1 MKWKLPKFEMGER
14 FKFVLGAM
22 AMLAV
27 ALVSA
32 LLTMRLAIHGAE
44 VEVPSL
50 SGMTLSDASAKL
62 EKMGLSLNLENRFYS
77 AMIPSGRVLSQYPSA
92 GQKVRRDW
100 QVRVTE
106 SLGAQKVEI
115 PNVVGKSEREATIA
129 IRRLQLEVGTVAHIA
144 APGEPGIVL
153 AQTPPPNAEGV
164 DKPRVS
170 LLLSEAAS
178 EDKSVSYVM
187 PNLGGLTLGA
197 AAAKVGAMGLKIVAA
212 EEPAAEDGPADG
224 TGEAAVPVLTGGGGL
239 VTAQTPLAGHRVV
252 AGDAVKVTLSR

>member
-1 MKWKLPKFEMGER
+1 MRLPKFVVGER
-14 FKFVLGAM
+14 FKLVLGAM
-22 AMLAV
+22 AMVAV

-50 SGMTLSDASAKL
+50 SGMTLAEASAKV
-62 EKMGLSLNLENRFYS
+62 EKLGLSVNLENRFYS
-77 AMIPSGRVLSQYPSA
+77 ATVPSGRVLSQYPAA
-92 GQKVRRDW
+92 GTKVRHDW

-106 SLGAQKVEI
+106 SLGAQRVEI

-153 AQTPPPNAEGV
+153 AQTPPPSAEGV

-170 LLLSEAAS
+170 LLLSETAA

-187 PNLGGLTLGA
+187 PNLSGLTLGS
-197 AAAKVGAMGLKIVAA
+197 AAAKVSAMGLKIVAA
-212 EEPAAEDGPADG
+212 EEPSADAGTDAPAD
-224 TGEAAVPVLTGGGGL
+224 TAAPVISSGSGL
-239 VTAQTPLAGHRVV
+239 VIAQVPAAGRRVA
-252 AGDAVKVTLSR
+252 AGDAVKITLSR